1 MAVAFI
7 SQSENTNGPI
17 VSIALLSISTLYT
30 LVAWRT
36 LFVAT
41 KENRKQYLKLIG
53 LSLLALL
60 ILIFSGAVM
69 NAFNRA
75 AVGGLVYLIATLLS
89 RRLGISWLTV
99 FLALLAPA
107 IVLFNTGFG
116 DPAFRPIFLLPPVG
130 FALAAAVDHSR
141 RRWLSTMLSLVLIGF
156 LALVCYPNYWNYMAK
171 QPIPTGNRLA
181 QNKFISNSQDTLDV
195 GALPQKVVLL
205 DLWYSGCAIC
215 FQTMPETQKL
225 YDRYKNDPNVLIAVV
240 NVPMEAD
247 RANDAWTLLA
257 NYSLPKFK
265 SLDDLKANPWG
276 VAGYPSAIVFDKD
289 RKVRYIGRLEFNPVV
304 RDNVYALVERL
315 KQE

>member
-36 LFVAT
+36 LFVAA

-75 AVGGLVYLIATLLS
+75 ALGGLVYLVAALLS
-89 RRLGISWLTV
+89 RRLGISWLTL

-130 FALAAAVDHSR
+130 FALAAAIDYSR
-141 RRWLSTMLSLVLIGF
+141 LRWLSSMLSIGLIAF

-171 QPIPTGNRLA
+171 QPIPAGNRLA
-181 QNKFISNSQDTLDV
+181 QNKFISSSRDTLDV
-195 GALPQKVVLL
+195 RALPQKVVLL

-225 YDRYKNDPNVLIAVV
+225 YDRYKNDPNVFIAAV
-240 NVPMEAD
+240 NVFMERD
-247 RANDAWTLLA
+247 SANDAWTLLA
-257 NYSLPKFK
+257 DYSLPKFK